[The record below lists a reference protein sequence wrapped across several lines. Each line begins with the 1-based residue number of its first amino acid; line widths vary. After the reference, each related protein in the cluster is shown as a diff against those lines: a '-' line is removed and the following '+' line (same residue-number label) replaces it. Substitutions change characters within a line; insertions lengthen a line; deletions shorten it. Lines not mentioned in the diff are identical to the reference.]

1 MGIIYEDIKRAKGYG
16 RLSEEDRDK
25 RNFSMESDSISSQRT
40 FIEQFCEERNI
51 NCTGYYYDDG
61 ITGLTFERDGWND
74 LLRDIE
80 NGLIDC
86 VITKDLSRLGR
97 DHSETGYYIERYF
110 PEHKIRYISIND
122 NWDSKYDSVDLILW
136 KLAYNDVYCA
146 DISKKVKSILNSK
159 KRQGLYVGS
168 FAPFGYK
175 KREDDKHYL
184 VLDEETAPIV
194 KEIFELAYSGLSTL
208 KIAEICNE
216 KKYITPGMYCKR
228 FRKDSRVRDITGNIW
243 VSGMVRRILTNEVYM
258 GDLTQCKI
266 KKASYKSKKTIRND
280 RSDWIIVKDTHEA
293 LVSREM
299 FESIQKMLE
308 LSQKKYARQPGEQ
321 HLLSKLLYC
330 GDCGHRISI
339 SWKNP
344 KKHENGRSGV
354 CNYYKKYPKYNV
366 CTAHYIDYDE
376 LETQVVDYIKQLC
389 KSYLNKIDT
398 PSFIKENYQNIQK
411 KIKEKEAQANRIKNE
426 ITKGESFMMK
436 IYEDKLNGVVD
447 VSIYK
452 TLSEKKKKELDSLK
466 EQYTTFEK
474 DISKLEESLDKNE
487 SRYNNTKKIM
497 KESIDSNL
505 ITQDLIHQIID
516 RIEVGNEDN
525 INIKFR
531 INELEEFK
539 LI

>member
-1 MGIIYEDIKRAKGYG
+1 MGVIYEDIKRAKGYG

-25 RNFSMESDSISSQRT
+25 RNFSMESDSIASQRT
-40 FIEQFCEERNI
+40 FIEQFCDERHI

-61 ITGLTFERDGWND
+61 ITGLTFEREGWNE

-80 NGLIDC
+80 NCLIDC

-184 VLDEETAPIV
+184 IPDEETAPIV
-194 KEIFELAYSGLSTL
+194 REIFEFAYSGFSTL
-208 KIAEICNE
+208 KIAEMCNE
-216 KKYITPGMYCKR
+216 KKYITPGMYSKR
-228 FRKDSRVRDITGNIW
+228 FRRDSKARDISGNIW
-243 VSGMVRRILTNEVYM
+243 VSSMVRRILTNEVYM

-266 KKASYKSKKTIRND
+266 KKASYKSKKTIKNARE
-280 RSDWIIVKDTHEA
+280 DWIIVKDTHEP
-293 LVSREM
+293 LVSRDK
-299 FESIQKMLE
+299 FENIQKMLE

-330 GDCGHRISI
+330 GDCNHRISI
-339 SWKNP
+339 SWKNS
-344 KKHENGRSGV
+344 KKHENGRCGV
-354 CNYYKKYPKYNV
+354 CNYYKKYPKFNV

-376 LETQVVDYIKQLC
+376 LENQVIDYVKMICNK
-389 KSYLNKIDT
+389 YLEKIDT
-398 PSFIKENYQNIQK
+398 SSFIRDNYQNIQK
-411 KIKEKEAQANRIKNE
+411 KIKEKSAQVNRIKSE

-447 VSIYK
+447 VGVYK
-452 TLSEKKKKELDSLK
+452 TLSDKKKSELDGLK
-466 EQYTTFEK
+466 EQCTRYEK
-474 DISKLEESLDKNE
+474 EIKVLEENLDKNE
-487 SRYNNTKKIM
+487 SKYNNIKKIM
-497 KESIDSNL
+497 KEFVDSSL

-516 RIEVGNEDN
+516 RIEVKENDA

-531 INELEEFK
+531 MSELDEFK
-539 LI
+539 VV